1 LNQDDLNAGV
11 TAVADLLRQ
20 GSVVVLTGAGI
31 SQSAGI
37 PTYRNERGEWLG
49 SDPMTHQ
56 AFLRDP
62 LARQR
67 YWARSAR
74 GYPLMGRAMPTDSH
88 RLLARLQQK
97 GLISVC
103 VTQNVDA
110 LHERSGHQGVLHLHG
125 AIEDVICLDCGTKS
139 SRRDLQQQLED
150 LNPDLKTHQ
159 QEDFGVRPDGDLDL
173 DQARVRGFKVPTCAR
188 CNGTLKPD
196 VVFFGG
202 NLSQA
207 VKEAANAAIEKSSAL
222 LVIGSSLQVFSG
234 FRLSRRA
241 VELGRPLVLIN
252 PGASRADAI
261 ATHRIAERSD
271 LALTHLVHRL
281 EHSA

>member
-1 LNQDDLNAGV
+1 M
-11 TAVADLLRQ
+11 ADLLLQ
-20 GSVVVLTGAGI
+20 GSVVALTGAGI

-56 AFLRDP
+56 AFMRDP

-74 GYPLMGRAMPTDSH
+74 GYPLMGRALPTDSH

-97 GLISVC
+97 GLVSACI
-103 VTQNVDA
+103 TQNVDA

-125 AIEDVICLDCGTKS
+125 AIEDVICLDCGHKS
-139 SRRDLQQQLED
+139 SRRNLQQQLED
-150 LNPDLKTHQ
+150 LNPDLKTRQ
-159 QEDFGVRPDGDLDL
+159 QEDFGARPDGDVDL
-173 DQARVRGFKVPTCAR
+173 DEAMIRGFKVPSCAR
-188 CNGTLKPD
+188 CDGTLKPD

-207 VKEAANAAIEKSSAL
+207 VKEAAIDAIERSSAL

-252 PGASRADAI
+252 PGESRADAI

-271 LALTHLVHRL
+271 WVLRNLVQRL
-281 EHSA
+281 EHPAERHV

>member
-1 LNQDDLNAGV
+1 M
-11 TAVADLLRQ
+11 VA
-20 GSVVVLTGAGI
+20 LTGAGI

-56 AFLRDP
+56 VFMRDP

-74 GYPLMGRAMPTDSH
+74 GYPLMGRALPTDSH

-97 GLISVC
+97 GLVSACI
-103 VTQNVDA
+103 TQNVDE
-110 LHERSGHQGVLHLHG
+110 LHERSGHEGVLHLHG
-125 AIEDVICLDCGTKS
+125 AIEDVICLDCGHRS
-139 SRRDLQQQLED
+139 LRRNLQQQLED
-150 LNPDLKTHQ
+150 LNPDLKTRQ
-159 QEDFGVRPDGDLDL
+159 QADFGTRPDGDVDL
-173 DQARVRGFKVPTCAR
+173 DEAMIRDFKVPTCAQ
-188 CNGTLKPD
+188 CDGTLKPD

-207 VKEAANAAIEKSSAL
+207 VKEAANDAIEKSSAL

-252 PGASRADAI
+252 PGESRADAI

-271 LALTHLVHRL
+271 SVLSSLVHRL
-281 EHSA
+281 EHPA